1 MYEDSKK
8 PIDETVEG
16 IVTDDK
22 VEPIF
27 MTNIEL
33 PIIVNPLT
41 NTIWLSE
48 EPYANIEKP
57 NWYISV
63 EVSTAFKE

>member
-41 NTIWLSE
+41 NTI
-48 EPYANIEKP
+48 
-57 NWYISV
+57 
-63 EVSTAFKE
+63 